1 MKLPL
6 KPFYFLRHGETDWN
20 RHHIYM
26 GVQDIPLNQTGEN
39 QAREASDILGE
50 KDIKHIVT
58 SPLMRAYR
66 TAEIVNEKL
75 KVDLTIVPELAE
87 CCWGEYEGQPIDD
100 NILKRWLDGNPHQ
113 GAEYVNDFDKR
124 VLRGLNST
132 LSFQEPVL
140 IIAHSGVYR
149 AIHRLLGGTIIYL
162 KNCSPIFY
170 SPPIGQSQSW
180 SMCELS

>member
-1 MKLPL
+1 MTLPL

-26 GVQDIPLNQTGEN
+26 GSQDIPLNQTGEN
-39 QAREASDILGE
+39 QAREASDILG
-50 KDIKHIVT
+50 KKGIKHIVT

-75 KVDLTIVPELAE
+75 KVDITIVPELAE
-87 CCWGEYEGQPIDD
+87 CCWGEYEGKSVDD
-100 NILKRWLDGNPHQ
+100 NIGKRWQDGNTHQ

-124 VLRGLNST
+124 VLCALNST

-140 IIAHSGVYR
+140 IVAHSGVYY
-149 AIHRLLGGTIIYL
+149 AIQRLLGWPIIHL
-162 KNCSPIFY
+162 KNCSAIFH
-170 SPPIGQSQSW
+170 SPPIGQSQLW
-180 SMCELS
+180 SICKLS